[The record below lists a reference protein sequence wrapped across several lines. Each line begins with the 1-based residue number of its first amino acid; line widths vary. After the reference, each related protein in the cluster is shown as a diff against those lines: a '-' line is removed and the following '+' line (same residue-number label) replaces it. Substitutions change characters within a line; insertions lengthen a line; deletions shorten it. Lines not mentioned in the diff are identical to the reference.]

1 MTNSGRLIIADG
13 FEVALQKKIEQEFG
27 RYFTIDEKVD
37 ITIGVRNS
45 RYMDVERQNTMLAA
59 SIQNYYCL
67 RRFSTW
73 FFSILPL

>member
-59 SIQNYYCL
+59 SI
-67 RRFSTW
+67 
-73 FFSILPL
+73 